1 MSLPRVQ
8 LQLLAPGPESVADQT
23 MISSVLKIENEKSVI
38 QSMQLGTCPMAT
50 PNNLRSL
57 TIDSNK
63 PFPFVFHNI
72 VGTTHIWYGTYI
84 GAWVAIFFCILLIL
98 VIWSLKY
105 LAVVTSN
112 TQGSW
117 IWLVVQPSLMGQM
130 RCACRQPVS
139 KTVSREH
146 SRRLLRNLGNVA
158 TLLDLAVRVAKP
170 QRECSLLIV

>member
-23 MISSVLKIENEKSVI
+23 MISSVLKIENEKYVI

-84 GAWVAIFFCILLIL
+84 GAWVAIFFLH
-98 VIWSLKY
+98 SAY
-105 LAVVTSN
+105 TSN
-112 TQGSW
+112 LISQISRSRYLKHTRILNLAGCPTKSHG
-117 IWLVVQPSLMGQM
+117 PNAM
-130 RCACRQPVS
+130 RLPTAS
-139 KTVSREH
+139 KQ
-146 SRRLLRNLGNVA
+146 
-158 TLLDLAVRVAKP
+158 DCF
-170 QRECSLLIV
+170 QRT